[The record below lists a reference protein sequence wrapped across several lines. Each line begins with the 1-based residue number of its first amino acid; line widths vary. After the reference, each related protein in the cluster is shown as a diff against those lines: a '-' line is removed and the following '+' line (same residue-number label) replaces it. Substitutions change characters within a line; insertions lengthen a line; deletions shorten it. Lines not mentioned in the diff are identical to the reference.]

1 MTSGEEDMEDWDD
14 DVGGEDAMEITLH
27 ALTSVEHTTV
37 LESFQSMR
45 QHASKASNVAIE
57 DNVVQLYRQTTV
69 WEQHHYQFMADE
81 WRALVDLEASRAAEE
96 AARQQAIF
104 VVV

>member
-27 ALTSVEHTTV
+27 ALTSVEHTIV

-57 DNVVQLYRQTTV
+57 DSVCIVKRRSGSNTTSSWPTSGEPGQIWRLVGRQK
-69 WEQHHYQFMADE
+69 
-81 WRALVDLEASRAAEE
+81 RPLASRLPSNP
-96 AARQQAIF
+96 RLR
-104 VVV
+104 